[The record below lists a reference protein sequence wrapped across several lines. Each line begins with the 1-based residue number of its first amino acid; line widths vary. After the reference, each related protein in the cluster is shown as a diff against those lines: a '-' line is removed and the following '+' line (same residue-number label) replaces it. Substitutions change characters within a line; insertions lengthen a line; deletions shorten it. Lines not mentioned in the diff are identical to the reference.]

1 MNHFQNCKQRALV
14 FGASGA
20 IGTAIASSFEKDAW
34 EVIRAYRTPPPA
46 SENKYVVFNPF
57 VNEKEHADNL
67 LSMGK
72 FDAVCWAQG
81 RNATDN
87 VYDVGIE
94 ENLALYQA
102 NCLYILASLKLLL
115 SEQLLGPNAR
125 LCIISSIWQNIARQN
140 KLSYCMSK
148 AALQGLVQ
156 SASIDLAKDGILIN
170 AILPGALDTPM
181 TRQNLLTEQVE
192 KLTNATLFNKLPSLE
207 DVSNLAVFLCSSKN
221 TGITGQ
227 FIAADLGFS
236 HARLL

>member
-1 MNHFQNCKQRALV
+1 MNNFQNCKQRALV

-20 IGTAIASSFEKDAW
+20 IGTAIGRSFETADW
-34 EVIRAYRTPPPA
+34 EVVRAYRTLPQTLE
-46 SENKYVVFNPF
+46 SKFVVFDPF
-57 VNEKEHADNL
+57 VNEKEQTDNL
-67 LSMGK
+67 SLMGK

-81 RNATDN
+81 RNAADN
-87 VYDVGIE
+87 VYDVDIE

-115 SEQLLGPNAR
+115 SEQLLGPAAR
-125 LCIISSIWQNIARQN
+125 LCVISSIWQNIARQN
-140 KLSYCMSK
+140 KLSYCTSK

-156 SASIDLAKDGILIN
+156 SASVDLAKDGILIN

-181 TRQNLLTEQVE
+181 TRQNLAAEQLE
-192 KLTNATLFNKLPSLE
+192 KLSSSTFFNKLASLE
-207 DVSNLAVFLCSSKN
+207 DVGNLAVFLCSSKN